1 MNKGV
6 VNRKGQRKKR
16 SFSVRYIVFVLCF
29 CLLMTMTFFLPS
41 VSLGISD
48 HKMMNGKI
56 SYDFNVN
63 TYDGRVITLEERLT
77 RLAAELAKGEEIT
90 YIQLSEK
97 MDNTADELCAF
108 VNDEL
113 GKMAEL
119 GLGRYSEYFDLDVEH
134 LIEYVKCNMIAGYSS
149 KVWYMGWSSV
159 ANPKTEAEAYWRL
172 VLVMDCETHKILA
185 MSYDV
190 SAEAFIKIAGSQKT
204 RDRTSVDLEELACD
218 WVNYLGFGS
227 VVLPQEALDESNAYD
242 APGENET
249 VVAGISSSFFHV
261 GFQGEAYVM
270 PACVCYSIPCLE
282 TYGTISYDDYGWMGF
297 PIFLDI

>member
-16 SFSVRYIVFVLCF
+16 SFSVRYIVLVLCF

-113 GKMAEL
+113 GKMA
-119 GLGRYSEYFDLDVEH
+119 
-134 LIEYVKCNMIAGYSS
+134 
-149 KVWYMGWSSV
+149 
-159 ANPKTEAEAYWRL
+159 
-172 VLVMDCETHKILA
+172 
-185 MSYDV
+185 
-190 SAEAFIKIAGSQKT
+190 
-204 RDRTSVDLEELACD
+204 
-218 WVNYLGFGS
+218 
-227 VVLPQEALDESNAYD
+227 
-242 APGENET
+242 
-249 VVAGISSSFFHV
+249 
-261 GFQGEAYVM
+261 
-270 PACVCYSIPCLE
+270 
-282 TYGTISYDDYGWMGF
+282 
-297 PIFLDI
+297 